1 MARSRRALCLALSVG
16 LAACASSLPAIEP
29 PEVSLAG
36 LTLGRSG
43 RLERRL
49 WVDLRL
55 SNPNAF
61 DVAIEGLRFALEINE
76 QRLGRGRL
84 RHAVDLPAQ
93 GDVVLPVLMT
103 VATGELVATLMDLSS
118 EQQVAYR
125 LVGEAELDH
134 VIAQTVP
141 FEWHGR
147 LELPRVV
154 GAQAG
159 GT

>member
-1 MARSRRALCLALSVG
+1 MALSRRALCLALSVG

-29 PEVSLAG
+29 LQVSLAG
-36 LTLGRSG
+36 LTLGKSG
-43 RLERRL
+43 RFERRL

-61 DVAIEGLRFALEINE
+61 DVAIERLRFALEINE

-84 RHAVDLPAQ
+84 RRTVDLPAQ

-103 VATGELVATLMDLSS
+103 VATGELVNTLMDLSS

-134 VIAQTVP
+134 AMAQRVP

-147 LELPRVV
+147 LELPRIA

>member
-1 MARSRRALCLALSVG
+1 MARSRRAFCLALSIG
-16 LAACASSLPAIEP
+16 LAACASLPAVEP
-29 PEVSLAG
+29 LEVSLAG
-36 LTLGRSG
+36 LTLGKSG
-43 RLERRL
+43 RSERRL

-61 DVAIEGLRFALEINE
+61 EVGIERLHFALEIDE

-84 RHAVDLPAQ
+84 RRPVDLPAQ
-93 GDVVLPVLMT
+93 DDVVLPVLMT
-103 VATGELVATLMDLSS
+103 IATGELIATLMDLPS

-134 VIAQTVP
+134 DMAQTVT

-147 LELPRVV
+147 LELPRIAS
-154 GAQAG
+154 AQAG
-159 GT
+159 GS